1 MKGLKLFKAIIQQNN
16 IIEIVMRLIQGYY
29 FKQTQNKII
38 KLFTKFLIISQQK
51 NFVLY
56 SIYKNPNVNITLTQF
71 SLFRDQISF
80 ANTTNGKTIKNKIN
94 ITKLKYYIL
103 SSSEEFPHS
112 KLRSIREQYL
122 SLSSFRQKKL
132 LSVFSNKIEQNT
144 IINMYM
150 KVRIEAYK
158 LLLNSFLF
166 KINIQIDTRIVNE
179 QINIGIINVKRSSV
193 YPMLVDSGLY

>member
-1 MKGLKLFKAIIQQNN
+1 M
-16 IIEIVMRLIQGYY
+16 
-29 FKQTQNKII
+29 
-38 KLFTKFLIISQQK
+38 
-51 NFVLY
+51 
-56 SIYKNPNVNITLTQF
+56 TLTLF

-80 ANTTNGKTIKNKIN
+80 ANIKNGKTIKNNVN
-94 ITKLKYYIL
+94 ITKLKYYIFL
-103 SSSEEFPHS
+103 SSEEFPHS

-132 LSVFSNKIEQNT
+132 LSVFPNRIEQNT
-144 IINMYM
+144 IINMYI